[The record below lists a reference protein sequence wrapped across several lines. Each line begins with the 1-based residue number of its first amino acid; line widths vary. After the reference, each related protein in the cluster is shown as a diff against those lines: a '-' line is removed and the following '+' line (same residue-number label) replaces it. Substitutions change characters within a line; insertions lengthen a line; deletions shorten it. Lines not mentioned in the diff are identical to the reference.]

1 MTTSPSPKKLNVAVL
16 LILAAVLVTVPLLVF
31 LGVFLWLDQTSFT
44 SVDELKVEELDTIR
58 IELKN
63 LASRSMDRP
72 DSDVVDKTNTLDRTD
87 PDIRPVYITRPDF
100 NNILAPLREAKE
112 IDPMQW
118 PASAY
123 LGKYEIKY
131 KDGRGG
137 TIMLYWN
144 TEVHGNADSPGVV
157 WMKIGANRYQACKLK
172 ELRTIAEDC
181 AKRGTAK

>member
-1 MTTSPSPKKLNVAVL
+1 MARRIAALRASADVQRT
-16 LILAAVLVTVPLLVF
+16 IDDLADKSTEGTLST
-31 LGVFLWLDQTSFT
+31 
-44 SVDELKVEELDTIR
+44 EEKAESI
-58 IELKN
+58 
-63 LASRSMDRP
+63 
-72 DSDVVDKTNTLDRTD
+72 DRTD

-100 NNILAPLREAKE
+100 NNILAPLREATP
-112 IDPMQW
+112 IDPQQW

-157 WMKIGANRYQACKLK
+157 WMKIGSNRYQACKLK
-172 ELRTIAEDC
+172 ELRTVAEEC
-181 AKRGTAK
+181 AKRGQLK

>member
-1 MTTSPSPKKLNVAVL
+1 MTQPKKKINVAVL
-16 LILAAVLVTVPLLVF
+16 IIMAAVLITVPLLVA
-31 LGVFLWLDQTSFT
+31 LGVILWLNQTSFT

-63 LASRSMDRP
+63 LASREIDRP

-100 NNILAPLREAKE
+100 NNILAPLREAKK

-157 WMKIGANRYQACKLK
+157 WMKIGANRYQACMLK

-181 AKRGTAK
+181 AKRGTLK